1 MNPPLH
7 RPVWAEVDL
16 DAIRNNA
23 AVLKAH
29 ARAAHLMA
37 VVKADGYGHGAVP
50 VARAALEGGATW
62 LGVALVEEGIA
73 LRDAGITAP
82 VLVLSEP
89 PAEAAAALLA
99 ADLTPTVYTHGFSA
113 ALTAAAGHGVVDVHL
128 KLDTGMRRV
137 GLAEEFWEPAFARLA
152 ASPSLRVAGIWSHLA
167 VGDEAG
173 NAFNELQ
180 GERFARGLAMAEA
193 AGLRPDLRHLCN
205 SGGTTLYPAL
215 HHDMVRTGIALYGLE
230 AAPGV
235 KLEGL
240 RPAMSIRTRLS
251 LVKRVQPGD
260 TVSYGRRWTATEPTI
275 IGTVPAG
282 YADGI
287 RRGLTGKGQA
297 THRGRRV
304 PMAGTVCMDQLLVD
318 LGPDADAEAGDD
330 VWLLGGPGA
339 APVTAEDWAAWLDTI
354 TYEVTCG
361 IGARIPRVHLGE

>member
-99 ADLTPTVYTHGFSA
+99 ADLTPSVYTLGFSA

-260 TVSYGRRWTATEPTI
+260 TVSYGRRWTATDPTV

-318 LGPDADAEAGDD
+318 LGPGADAEAGDD
-330 VWLLGGPGA
+330 VWLLGGPA
-339 APVTAEDWAAWLDTI
+339 EDPVTAEDWAAWLDTI